1 MDLTT
6 LVLPGAQSLVSAVL
20 SDTWDQARSALAR
33 LWARRHPGLA
43 RSNPDSGAD
52 LDAVADA
59 DADADAVERAGR
71 ELDAVRAQAIE
82 LAGQGDRA
90 ARAARM
96 ELFLAGY
103 LAGQLAARP
112 EFAETV
118 RALPDLLGAG
128 APYPGSGGTYNINT
142 GKVRGNI
149 VQARDIQGDVRFG

>member
-33 LWARRHPGLA
+33 LWTRRHPGPA
-43 RSNPDSGAD
+43 GSNPDSGAA
-52 LDAVADA
+52 LDADA

-82 LAGQGDRA
+82 LAGQGDQA